1 MQAGFSAFP
10 GWRIHA
16 SREWMHAMRLLLPI
30 TFVFAALLP
39 ACGQTPAAAEKKPE
53 VKTVSDFKDWKQQD
67 TGPEAKV
74 EIKPELAEPNPAKD
88 AKPVELNADAKKAG
102 VLILKA
108 GAPFCAVKYEGKEE
122 LLARTGYEIS
132 WDAMRVEGSDF
143 FSALTFPVLKK
154 NSKGEDINASLVTGG
169 WGGWVVGISSVGHQ
183 FASENE
189 TTRSYEFETGRWY
202 RFTVQVTPQVIR
214 CLIGGK
220 EQFKLDTRDKTLSMH
235 PSEIQKCEPLGFSTY
250 QTTGAIRNV
259 QIRALKD
266 GEVKPDDIPE

>member
-1 MQAGFSAFP
+1 
-10 GWRIHA
+10 
-16 SREWMHAMRLLLPI
+16 
-30 TFVFAALLP
+30 
-39 ACGQTPAAAEKKPE
+39 
-53 VKTVSDFKDWKQQD
+53 
-67 TGPEAKV
+67 
-74 EIKPELAEPNPAKD
+74 
-88 AKPVELNADAKKAG
+88 
-102 VLILKA
+102 
-108 GAPFCAVKYEGKEE
+108 
-122 LLARTGYEIS
+122 
-132 WDAMRVEGSDF
+132 VEGSDF
-143 FSALTFPVLKK
+143 FSALTFPTLKK
-154 NSKGEDINASLVTGG
+154 NLKGEEVNVSLVTGG

-220 EQFKLDTRDKTLSMH
+220 EQLKLDTRDKTLSMH